1 MTEQGSVD
9 GSLVALKVE
18 APNNH
23 AVLLFRREVM
33 AKKLRETVR
42 DQVPTSGWSVDM
54 LGDMQDLIEV
64 CDGPQEGDHKAWLL
78 RHGPEHITLVHV
90 YDGWA
95 HIASASHDLEGAAG
109 TCEHVAEQVRASQ
122 ADDGSVTPVTFWA
135 LNPHRFPRP
144 MRRKVKTAAWE
155 EITGNYHSET
165 EDAMRELFELSETPE
180 ERMIL
185 WHGPAGTGKTHA
197 LRALARRWR
206 SWCDVA
212 YITDPEEFIGGVGR
226 YSPTYLF
233 DVANFGSGHGARAQ
247 QRGTLIVLEDAGE
260 LMTGEARIASG
271 QGLSRLLN
279 LTDGMMGQGLNVM
292 VLITTNEPLSALHP
306 AVVRPGRCLAEIEF
320 APLAPEQANEWLVR
334 HDSGAT
340 VDEPTTLAVLYAI
353 AGGHHTPRSKLAALR

>member
-1 MTEQGSVD
+1 
-9 GSLVALKVE
+9 
-18 APNNH
+18 
-23 AVLLFRREVM
+23 VLLFQREVM
-33 AKKLRETVR
+33 ASRLRETVR
-42 DQVPTSGWSVDM
+42 DQVPTSGWSTEM
-54 LGDMQDLIEV
+54 LGDMQDLVELR
-64 CDGPQEGDHKAWLL
+64 DGPVEGDNKAWLL
-78 RHGPEHITLVHV
+78 RHAEDHITLVHV

-95 HIASASHDLEGAAG
+95 HIVSASHDLESATA
-109 TCEHVAEQVRASQ
+109 TCERLAEQIRASQ

-135 LNPHRFPRP
+135 LNPVRFPRP
-144 MRRKVKTAAWE
+144 MRRKIKTEAWE
-155 EITGNYHSET
+155 EIAGNYDEET
-165 EDAMRELFELSETPE
+165 EDAIRELLDLSETPD

-185 WHGPAGTGKTHA
+185 WHGAPGTGKTHA

-212 YITDPEEFIGGVGR
+212 YITDPEEFIGGSGP

-233 DVANFGSGHGARAQ
+233 DVANFGSGHGGRAQ

-260 LMTGEARIASG
+260 LMTGEARKTAG

-320 APLAPEQANEWLVR
+320 APLEPDHANEWLAR
-334 HDSGAT
+334 HDSDAT
-340 VDEPTTLAVLYAI
+340 VDEPTTLATLYAI
-353 AGGHHTPRSKLAALR
+353 AGGHFSPRSKLAAIR